1 MTARLDWSR
10 WLGTLLLAL
19 VAAPIGLL
27 AGLKPAFAIVAA
39 LGTGFVVLA
48 FTDLAAGLAVFAF
61 IGFVQVLPVDGVA
74 KAAGLLLTL
83 SWFALVTTRPR
94 MELEFLTAHP
104 YMSAALA
111 AFIGW
116 SLLSTTWATD
126 TSAAID
132 STVRYALNVVLF
144 LIIFTAIRSPR
155 ELGWMMLAFVAGVA
169 IATVHGILS
178 PPANPALMGR
188 LGSNTLDPNEL
199 AAVLVSG
206 IALSVGVM
214 VLYRRTPLIQ
224 VAAAMIAVFAL
235 VGVWLTVSRGGL
247 IALAVAVVAAVLLAG
262 RWRPMALMFAC
273 LLAFV
278 TYAYFTAVAS
288 PATRERITSP
298 TRGQT
303 VIEEGRTTIWQVAW
317 RAFEANPVEGVGA
330 GNFQEASIH
339 YLLRPGTLARS
350 DQIIGDQPK
359 VVHNSYLGE
368 AAELGAVGFLLFAL
382 IVGFSLLSMIR
393 ASRIYRRAGNHRM
406 QAVSLSVAVA
416 LIGNLAA
423 LFFISGEYSRGLW
436 LLLGLGPA
444 ILAMAKTAAVAGGD
458 QSGRLSA

>member
-1 MTARLDWSR
+1 MAARLDWSR

-39 LGTGFVVLA
+39 LGAGFVVLA

-61 IGFVQVLPVDGVA
+61 IGFVQVLPVDGLA

-104 YMSAALA
+104 YMSAALGA
-111 AFIGW
+111 LIGW

-126 TSAAID
+126 TSTAID

-144 LIIFTAIRSPR
+144 LIIFTAIRTPR

-178 PPANPALMGR
+178 PPDPTLGR
-188 LGSNTLDPNEL
+188 VVSNTLDPNEL

-214 VLYRRTPLIQ
+214 VLYRRSPLIQ
-224 VAAAMIAVFAL
+224 LGAAMIAVFAL

-262 RWRPMALMFAC
+262 RWRPIALIFAC
-273 LLAFV
+273 LFAFA

-288 PATRERITSP
+288 PAARDRITSP

-317 RAFEANPVEGVGA
+317 RAFEANPIEGVGA
-330 GNFQEASIH
+330 GNFQQASIH

-350 DQIIGDQPK
+350 DQIIGDKPK
-359 VVHNSYLGE
+359 VVHNTYLGA

-393 ASRIYRRAGNHRM
+393 ASRIYGRAENHRM
-406 QAVSLSVAVA
+406 QAVSLSIAVA

-423 LFFISGEYSRGLW
+423 LFFISGEYERGLW

-444 ILAMAKTAAVAGGD
+444 ILAMAKTAAVAGGH

>member
-1 MTARLDWSR
+1 VTARLDWSR

-27 AGLKPAFAIVAA
+27 AGLEPAFAIVAA
-39 LGTGFVVLA
+39 LGAGFVVLA
-48 FTDLAAGLAVFAF
+48 FTDLAAALAVFAF
-61 IGFVQVLPVDGVA
+61 IGFVQVLPVDNLA

-104 YMSAALA
+104 YMSGALG

-126 TSAAID
+126 TSTAID

-144 LIIFTAIRSPR
+144 LIIFTAIRTPR
-155 ELGWMMLAFVAGVA
+155 ELGWMMLAFVGGVA
-169 IATVHGILS
+169 IATAHGIAS
-178 PPANPALMGR
+178 PPDPALMGR

-214 VLYRRTPLIQ
+214 VLYRRSPLIQ
-224 VAAAMIAVFAL
+224 LGAAMIAVFAL

-262 RWRPMALMFAC
+262 RWRPMALIFAC

-288 PATRERITSP
+288 PEARARITSP

-330 GNFQEASIH
+330 GNFQQASVH
-339 YLLRPGTLARS
+339 YLLRPGTLVRS
-350 DQIIGDQPK
+350 DEIIGDKPK
-359 VVHNSYLGE
+359 VVHNSYLE
-368 AAELGAVGFLLFAL
+368 AAAELGAVGFLLFAL

-393 ASRIYRRAGNHRM
+393 ASRIYGRAENHTM
-406 QAVSLSVAVA
+406 QAVSLSIAVA

-423 LFFISGEYSRGLW
+423 LFFISGEYERGLW

-444 ILAMAKTAAVAGGD
+444 ILAMAKTAAAAGD
-458 QSGRLSA
+458 QPGRLSA

>member
-1 MTARLDWSR
+1 MAARLDWSR

-27 AGLKPAFAIVAA
+27 AGLKPAVAIVAA
-39 LGTGFVVLA
+39 LGAGFVVLA

-61 IGFVQVLPVDGVA
+61 LGFVQVLPVDGLA

-83 SWFALVTTRPR
+83 SWFALITTRPR

-104 YMSAALA
+104 YMSAALG

-126 TSAAID
+126 TSTAID

-144 LIIFTAIRSPR
+144 LIIFTAIRTPR

-178 PPANPALMGR
+178 PPDPTLGR
-188 LGSNTLDPNEL
+188 VVSNTLDPNEL

-303 VIEEGRTTIWQVAW
+303 AIEEGRTTIWQVAW

-330 GNFQEASIH
+330 GNFQQASIH

-350 DQIIGDQPK
+350 DQIIGDKPK
-359 VVHNSYLGE
+359 VVHNTYLGE

>member
-1 MTARLDWSR
+1 MAARLDWSR

-39 LGTGFVVLA
+39 LGAGFVVLA

-61 IGFVQVLPVDGVA
+61 IGFVQVLPVDGLA

-104 YMSAALA
+104 YMSAALGA
-111 AFIGW
+111 LIGW

-126 TSAAID
+126 TSTAID

-144 LIIFTAIRSPR
+144 LIIFTAIRTPR

-178 PPANPALMGR
+178 PPDPTLGR
-188 LGSNTLDPNEL
+188 VVSNTLDPNEL

-214 VLYRRTPLIQ
+214 VLYRRSPLIQ
-224 VAAAMIAVFAL
+224 LGAAMIAVFAL

-247 IALAVAVVAAVLLAG
+247 IALTVAVVAAVLLAG
-262 RWRPMALMFAC
+262 RWRPIALIFAC
-273 LLAFV
+273 LFAFA

-317 RAFEANPVEGVGA
+317 RAFEANPIEGVGA
-330 GNFQEASIH
+330 GNFQQASIH

-359 VVHNSYLGE
+359 VVHNSYLE
-368 AAELGAVGFLLFAL
+368 AAAELGAVGFLLFAL
-382 IVGFSLLSMIR
+382 IIGFSLLSMIR
-393 ASRIYRRAGNHRM
+393 ASRIYARAENHRM
-406 QAVSLSVAVA
+406 QAVSLSIAVA

-423 LFFISGEYSRGLW
+423 LFFISGEYERGLW

>member
-19 VAAPIGLL
+19 LAAPIGLL
-27 AGLKPAFAIVAA
+27 AGLKPAIAIVAA
-39 LGTGFVVLA
+39 LGAGFVVLA

-104 YMSAALA
+104 YMSGALG

-144 LIIFTAIRSPR
+144 LIIFTAIRTPR

-178 PPANPALMGR
+178 PPDPALMGR

-214 VLYRRTPLIQ
+214 VLYRRSPLIQ
-224 VAAAMIAVFAL
+224 LVAAMIAVFAL
-235 VGVWLTVSRGGL
+235 VGIWLTVSRGGL
-247 IALAVAVVAAVLLAG
+247 IALTVAVVAAVLLAG
-262 RWRPMALMFAC
+262 RWRPMALIFAC
-273 LLAFV
+273 LFAFA

-288 PATRERITSP
+288 PAARDRISSP

-330 GNFQEASIH
+330 GNFQQASVH
-339 YLLRPGTLARS
+339 YLLRPGTLVRS
-350 DQIIGDQPK
+350 DEIIGDTPK
-359 VVHNSYLGE
+359 VVHNTYLGV

-393 ASRIYRRAGNHRM
+393 ASRIYGRAGNHRM
-406 QAVSLSVAVA
+406 QAVSLSIAVA

-423 LFFISGEYSRGLW
+423 LLFISGEYERGLW

>member
-1 MTARLDWSR
+1 MAARLDWSR

-39 LGTGFVVLA
+39 LGAGFVVLA

-94 MELEFLTAHP
+94 MEFEFLTAHP
-104 YMSAALA
+104 YMSAAVG
-111 AFIGW
+111 AFFGGCI
-116 SLLSTTWATD
+116 LRTTWAKY
-126 TSAAID
+126 TSTAID
-132 STVRYALNVVLF
+132 SSVRYALNVVLF
-144 LIIFTAIRSPR
+144 LIIFTAIRTPR
-155 ELGWMMLAFVAGVA
+155 ELGWMMLAFVAGVG

-178 PPANPALMGR
+178 PPDPTLGR
-188 LGSNTLDPNEL
+188 VVSNTLDPNEL

-214 VLYRRTPLIQ
+214 VLYRRSPLIQ
-224 VAAAMIAVFAL
+224 LGAAMIAVFAL

-247 IALAVAVVAAVLLAG
+247 IALTVAVVAAVLLAG
-262 RWRPMALMFAC
+262 RWRPIALIFAC
-273 LLAFV
+273 LFAFA

-288 PATRERITSP
+288 PDARDRITSP

-317 RAFEANPVEGVGA
+317 RAFEANPIEGVGA
-330 GNFQEASIH
+330 GNFQQASIH

-350 DQIIGDQPK
+350 DQIIGDTPK
-359 VVHNSYLGE
+359 VVHNSYLE
-368 AAELGAVGFLLFAL
+368 AAAELGAVGFLLFAL

-393 ASRIYRRAGNHRM
+393 ASRIYGRAENHRM
-406 QAVSLSVAVA
+406 QAVSLSIAVA

-423 LFFISGEYSRGLW
+423 LFFISGEYERGLW

-444 ILAMAKTAAVAGGD
+444 ILAMAKTAAVAGGH